1 MSKILGYSPIMAS
14 NGDFTKITDS
24 VSLVQDLISALSI
37 KKGSYAFNP
46 TLGSNLSEYIF
57 DFSDNFTYTAI
68 KNEIELTLAKF
79 QPDMTLVGDVS
90 LAKTLNGNG
99 LVVSF
104 TVNIL
109 QKYTNNINLL
119 VTNNDIIPLSG
130 VTI

>member
-1 MSKILGYSPIMAS
+1 MAS